1 MPRRTHPTKLAGL
14 REALAAQ
21 EEDLMGRYRYLHPE
35 EHDRYVAHILSGAEL
50 RLHRDEL
57 ADLVPL
63 PPGDPCDNFVLT
75 ADDEL
80 MPV

>member
-21 EEDLMGRYRYLHPE
+21 EEDLMGRYRYVHPE

-50 RLHRDEL
+50 RLHRS
-57 ADLVPL
+57 DLDAVPL
-63 PPGDPCDNFVLT
+63 PAGSPDDVFILT
-75 ADDEL
+75 TDDEL
-80 MPV
+80 KPV